1 MKAPWFEY
9 SRRSLQIYQEIQREN
24 DLSIRQNG
32 SIYIASDAEEQQLL
46 HELKASFDDRNYAC
60 HLLSKQ
66 QCLDKW
72 PVLEPSYVKEALFFP
87 EELSVDP
94 LRMIH
99 QLIAYM
105 KAKYEK
111 LTYLSD
117 TPVCRLEQDA
127 NQVTLFS
134 SRGETYHGNK
144 VLLCSGA
151 EFSLLYPELFSESSL
166 EVSKLQMLRTVA
178 MPSVKLTG
186 NILTGLT
193 IRRYESFTECP
204 SFSKL
209 SEPEHYA
216 ELKHWGIHILFKQ
229 ADDGSIIL
237 GDSHEYASAA
247 NRDQLSY
254 EINQHINDLI
264 IREAE
269 RIVKLKF
276 DQLTSSW
283 AGFYSQHPDD
293 IFYRQLSTNVHV
305 LTGIGGKGMSS
316 SAGFAEQKLPEIMD
330 S

>member
-1 MKAPWFEY
+1 M
-9 SRRSLQIYQEIQREN
+9 
-24 DLSIRQNG
+24 
-32 SIYIASDAEEQQLL
+32 
-46 HELKASFDDRNYAC
+46 
-60 HLLSKQ
+60 
-66 QCLDKW
+66 
-72 PVLEPSYVKEALFFP
+72 FFP

-94 LRMIH
+94 IRMIH
-99 QLIAYM
+99 QLVAYM

-293 IFYRQLSTNVHV
+293 IFYRQLSTEVHV